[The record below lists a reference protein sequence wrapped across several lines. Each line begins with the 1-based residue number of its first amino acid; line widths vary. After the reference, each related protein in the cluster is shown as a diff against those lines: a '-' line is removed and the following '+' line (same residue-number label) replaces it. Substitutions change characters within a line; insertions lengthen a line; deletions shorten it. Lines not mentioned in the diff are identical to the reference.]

1 MKYDKNHAL
10 LECSIPGIPQKSG
23 KVRDVFDL
31 GDKLLMVVTD
41 RISAFDVILPCGVP
55 DKGKVLNQ
63 LSLFWLEFF
72 GVKNHL
78 ITANVDEYPAELQP
92 YKEDLRG
99 RSMLV
104 KKVKMVEV
112 ECIARGYLT
121 GSGWKEYQ
129 QSQTVNGE
137 KLRAGYENASK
148 LDEVLFTP
156 TTKAAI
162 GDHDEAINYEQTK
175 ALVGEATAQALKDA
189 TIGLYTKAADYAAQH
204 GIIIADTK
212 FEFGQDDDGSLILA
226 DEVLTPDSSRFWPQA
241 SYKVGANPPSLDK
254 QYVRDW
260 LDSINFN
267 HQPPGPVLPDDVIAR
282 TREIY
287 IKRTFPARSWPNVR
301 HSSFIIYNR
310 SKETMGM
317 FDQVREAMK
326 MRSEAKKIEAEI
338 KKITAEY
345 SNGGITVVAKGD
357 MTIDKI
363 AITPEAYEEVKA
375 GKPARFETMLFNV
388 VNGALKKAR
397 ETTQQEM
404 AKLMQANGGFGG
416 LFGK

>member
-1 MKYDKNHAL
+1 MKYDKNQAL
-10 LECSIPGIPQKSG
+10 LECAIPGLPQKSG

-63 LSLFWLEFF
+63 LSLFWLDFF
-72 GVKNHL
+72 GAKNHL
-78 ITANVDEYPAELQP
+78 VTADVDAYPAALQP

-104 KKVKMVEV
+104 KKVNMVEV

-129 QSQTVNGE
+129 KSGTVNGE

-162 GDHDEAINYEQTK
+162 GDHDEAIDYEQTK
-175 ALVGEATAQALKDA
+175 ALVGEATAKALKDA
-189 TIGLYTKAADYAAQH
+189 TIGLYTKAADYARER

-212 FEFGQDDDGSLILA
+212 FEFGKDADGSLILA
-226 DEVLTPDSSRFWPQA
+226 DEVLTPDSSRFWPAA

-260 LDSINFN
+260 LDSIHFN
-267 HQPPGPVLPDDVIAR
+267 HQPPGPVLPDEVIAK

-287 IKRTFPARSWPNVR
+287 RKAYRDLS
-301 HSSFIIYNR
+301 
-310 SKETMGM
+310 G
-317 FDQVREAMK
+317 
-326 MRSEAKKIEAEI
+326 SE
-338 KKITAEY
+338 
-345 SNGGITVVAKGD
+345 
-357 MTIDKI
+357 
-363 AITPEAYEEVKA
+363 
-375 GKPARFETMLFNV
+375 
-388 VNGALKKAR
+388 LK
-397 ETTQQEM
+397 
-404 AKLMQANGGFGG
+404 
-416 LFGK
+416 

>member
-1 MKYDKNHAL
+1 MKYDKNQAL
-10 LECSIPGIPQKSG
+10 LECAIPGLPQKSG

-63 LSLFWLEFF
+63 LSLFWLDFF

-78 ITANVDEYPAELQP
+78 VTADVDAYPAALQP

-129 QSQTVNGE
+129 KSGTVNGE

-162 GDHDEAINYEQTK
+162 GDHDEAIDYEQTK
-175 ALVGEATAQALKDA
+175 ALVGEATAKALKDA
-189 TIGLYTKAADYAAQH
+189 TIGLYTKAADYARER

-212 FEFGQDDDGSLILA
+212 FEFGQDADGSLILA
-226 DEVLTPDSSRFWPQA
+226 DEVLTPDSSRFWPAA

-260 LDSINFN
+260 LDSVHFN
-267 HQPPGPVLPDDVIAR
+267 HQPPGPVLPDEVIAK

-287 IKRTFPARSWPNVR
+287 VQAYRDLT
-301 HSSFIIYNR
+301 
-310 SKETMGM
+310 G
-317 FDQVREAMK
+317 RE
-326 MRSEAKKIEAEI
+326 IAE
-338 KKITAEY
+338 
-345 SNGGITVVAKGD
+345 
-357 MTIDKI
+357 
-363 AITPEAYEEVKA
+363 
-375 GKPARFETMLFNV
+375 
-388 VNGALKKAR
+388 
-397 ETTQQEM
+397 
-404 AKLMQANGGFGG
+404 
-416 LFGK
+416 

>member
-78 ITANVDEYPAELQP
+78 ITANVDEYPVELQP

-129 QSQTVNGE
+129 KSQTVNGE

-162 GDHDEAINYEQTK
+162 GDHDEAINYAETVK
-175 ALVGEATAQALKDA
+175 LVGEATAKALRDA
-189 TIGLYTKAADYAAQH
+189 TIGLYSKAADYAAKH

-212 FEFGQDDDGSLILA
+212 CEFGKDDDGSLILA
-226 DEVLTPDSSRFWPQA
+226 DEVLTPDSSRFWPQE

-267 HQPPGPVLPDDVIAR
+267 HQPPGPVLPDEVIAK

-287 IKRTFPARSWPNVR
+287 IK
-301 HSSFIIYNR
+301 
-310 SKETMGM
+310 
-317 FDQVREAMK
+317 
-326 MRSEAKKIEAEI
+326 
-338 KKITAEY
+338 
-345 SNGGITVVAKGD
+345 
-357 MTIDKI
+357 
-363 AITPEAYEEVKA
+363 AYENLS
-375 GKPARFETMLFNV
+375 GK
-388 VNGALKKAR
+388 
-397 ETTQQEM
+397 
-404 AKLMQANGGFGG
+404 KLA
-416 LFGK
+416 

>member
-63 LSLFWLEFF
+63 LSLFWLDFF

-129 QSQTVNGE
+129 KSQTVNGE

-189 TIGLYTKAADYAAQH
+189 TIGLYTKAADYAARH

-287 IKRTFPARSWPNVR
+287 IK
-301 HSSFIIYNR
+301 
-310 SKETMGM
+310 
-317 FDQVREAMK
+317 
-326 MRSEAKKIEAEI
+326 
-338 KKITAEY
+338 
-345 SNGGITVVAKGD
+345 
-357 MTIDKI
+357 
-363 AITPEAYEEVKA
+363 AYEDLS
-375 GKPARFETMLFNV
+375 GK
-388 VNGALKKAR
+388 
-397 ETTQQEM
+397 
-404 AKLMQANGGFGG
+404 KLA
-416 LFGK
+416 

>member
-41 RISAFDVILPCGVP
+41 RISAFDVILRSGVP

-78 ITANVDEYPAELQP
+78 ITANVDEYPVELQP

-129 QSQTVNGE
+129 KSQTVNGE

-287 IKRTFPARSWPNVR
+287 IK
-301 HSSFIIYNR
+301 
-310 SKETMGM
+310 
-317 FDQVREAMK
+317 
-326 MRSEAKKIEAEI
+326 
-338 KKITAEY
+338 
-345 SNGGITVVAKGD
+345 
-357 MTIDKI
+357 
-363 AITPEAYEEVKA
+363 AYEDLS
-375 GKPARFETMLFNV
+375 GK
-388 VNGALKKAR
+388 
-397 ETTQQEM
+397 
-404 AKLMQANGGFGG
+404 KLA
-416 LFGK
+416 

>member
-1 MKYDKNHAL
+1 MKYDSNHAM
-10 LECSIPGIPQKSG
+10 LECDMPGIPKKSG

-31 GDKLLMVVTD
+31 GDRLLMVVTD
-41 RISAFDVILPCGVP
+41 RISAYDVILPCGVP

-78 ITANVDEYPAELQP
+78 LTADVDEYPEAFRP
-92 YKEDLRG
+92 FADDLRG

-129 QSQTVNGE
+129 KSGTVNGE
-137 KLRAGYENASK
+137 KIRAGYENASK

-162 GDHDEAINYEQTK
+162 GDHDEAIDFEQTK
-175 ALVGEATAQALKDA
+175 RLVGEATAKALKDA
-189 TIGLYTKAADYAAQH
+189 TVSLYSKAADYARER

-212 FEFGQDDDGSLILA
+212 FEFGRDCDGSLVLA
-226 DEVLTPDSSRFWPQA
+226 DEVLTPDSSRFWPA
-241 SYKVGANPPSLDK
+241 ESYSVGANPPSLDK

-260 LDSINFN
+260 LDSIHFN
-267 HQPPGPVLPDDVIAR
+267 RQPPGPVLPEEVVAK

-287 IKRTFPARSWPNVR
+287 LKAYRDLT
-301 HSSFIIYNR
+301 
-310 SKETMGM
+310 G
-317 FDQVREAMK
+317 RE
-326 MRSEAKKIEAEI
+326 
-338 KKITAEY
+338 
-345 SNGGITVVAKGD
+345 
-357 MTIDKI
+357 
-363 AITPEAYEEVKA
+363 
-375 GKPARFETMLFNV
+375 L
-388 VNGALKKAR
+388 
-397 ETTQQEM
+397 
-404 AKLMQANGGFGG
+404 AN
-416 LFGK
+416 

>member
-10 LECSIPGIPQKSG
+10 LECSIPGLPQKSG

-31 GDKLLMVVTD
+31 GDSLLMVVTD

-63 LSLFWLEFF
+63 LSLFWMEFL
-72 GVKNHL
+72 GMKNHL
-78 ITANVDEYPAELQP
+78 ITADVEKYPDVLKP
-92 YKEDLRG
+92 YAADLVG

-129 QSQTVNGE
+129 KSGTVNGE
-137 KLRAGYENASK
+137 KLREGYQNASR

-162 GDHDEAINYEQTK
+162 GDHDEAINYDETVK
-175 ALVGEATAQALKDA
+175 LVGAATASMLKEAT
-189 TIGLYTKAADYAAQH
+189 ISLYTRAADYARGH

-212 FEFGQDDDGSLILA
+212 FEFGMDDDGSLILA
-226 DEVLTPDSSRFWPQA
+226 DEVLTPDSSRFWPEA
-241 SYKVGANPPSLDK
+241 SYAVGSNPPSLDK

-260 LDSINFN
+260 LDSVNFN

-287 IKRTFPARSWPNVR
+287 VK
-301 HSSFIIYNR
+301 
-310 SKETMGM
+310 
-317 FDQVREAMK
+317 
-326 MRSEAKKIEAEI
+326 
-338 KKITAEY
+338 
-345 SNGGITVVAKGD
+345 
-357 MTIDKI
+357 
-363 AITPEAYEEVKA
+363 AYEELS
-375 GKPARFETMLFNV
+375 GR
-388 VNGALKKAR
+388 
-397 ETTQQEM
+397 
-404 AKLMQANGGFGG
+404 KLA
-416 LFGK
+416 

>member
-1 MKYDKNHAL
+1 MKYDKNQAL
-10 LECSIPGIPQKSG
+10 LECQITELPRKSG

-31 GDKLLMVVTD
+31 GDSLLMVVTD

-78 ITANVDEYPAELQP
+78 ITANVDEYPVELQP

-129 QSQTVNGE
+129 KSQTVNGE

-287 IKRTFPARSWPNVR
+287 IK
-301 HSSFIIYNR
+301 
-310 SKETMGM
+310 
-317 FDQVREAMK
+317 
-326 MRSEAKKIEAEI
+326 
-338 KKITAEY
+338 
-345 SNGGITVVAKGD
+345 
-357 MTIDKI
+357 
-363 AITPEAYEEVKA
+363 AYEDLS
-375 GKPARFETMLFNV
+375 GK
-388 VNGALKKAR
+388 
-397 ETTQQEM
+397 
-404 AKLMQANGGFGG
+404 KLA
-416 LFGK
+416 

>member
-10 LECSIPGIPQKSG
+10 LECTIPGVPSKSG

-63 LSLFWLEFF
+63 LSLFWLEFL
-72 GVKNHL
+72 GMKNHL
-78 ITANVDEYPAELQP
+78 ITADVDEYPEVLKP
-92 YKEDLRG
+92 YADDLRG

-104 KKVKMVEV
+104 KKVNMVEV

-129 QSQTVNGE
+129 KSGTVNGE
-137 KLRAGYENASK
+137 KLREGYQNASK

-162 GDHDEAINYEQTK
+162 GDHDEAINYDETVK
-175 ALVGEATAQALKDA
+175 LVGAETAKLLKDA
-189 TIGLYTKAADYAAQH
+189 TIGLYTKAADYARKH

-212 FEFGQDDDGSLILA
+212 FEFGKDADGSLILA
-226 DEVLTPDSSRFWPQA
+226 DEVLTPDSSRFWPEA
-241 SYKVGANPPSLDK
+241 SYAVGKNPPSLDK

-267 HQPPGPVLPDDVIAR
+267 HQPPGPVLPDDVISR

-287 IKRTFPARSWPNVR
+287 VK
-301 HSSFIIYNR
+301 
-310 SKETMGM
+310 
-317 FDQVREAMK
+317 
-326 MRSEAKKIEAEI
+326 
-338 KKITAEY
+338 
-345 SNGGITVVAKGD
+345 
-357 MTIDKI
+357 
-363 AITPEAYEEVKA
+363 AYEDLS
-375 GKPARFETMLFNV
+375 G
-388 VNGALKKAR
+388 R
-397 ETTQQEM
+397 E
-404 AKLMQANGGFGG
+404 LV
-416 LFGK
+416 

>member
-10 LECSIPGIPQKSG
+10 LETSIPGLPPPKSG

-31 GDKLLMVVTD
+31 GDTLLMVVTD

-63 LSLFWLEFF
+63 LSLFWMEFL
-72 GVKNHL
+72 GMKNHL
-78 ITANVDEYPAELQP
+78 VTADVDRYPEALQGVRD
-92 YKEDLRG
+92 DLRG

-104 KKVKMVEV
+104 RKVKMVEV

-129 QSQTVNGE
+129 RSGTVNGQP
-137 KLRAGYENASK
+137 LRAGYENASK

-162 GDHDEAINYEQTK
+162 GDHDEAISFAETER
-175 ALVGEATAQALKDA
+175 LVGAELAAALRDA
-189 TIGLYTKAADYAAQH
+189 TIGLYSRAADYARSH

-212 FEFGQDDDGSLILA
+212 FEFGSDADGSLILA
-226 DEVLTPDSSRFWPQA
+226 DEVLTPDSSRFWPQP

-254 QYVRDW
+254 QFVRDW
-260 LDSINFN
+260 LDSVHFN

-287 IKRTFPARSWPNVR
+287 VR
-301 HSSFIIYNR
+301 
-310 SKETMGM
+310 
-317 FDQVREAMK
+317 
-326 MRSEAKKIEAEI
+326 
-338 KKITAEY
+338 
-345 SNGGITVVAKGD
+345 
-357 MTIDKI
+357 
-363 AITPEAYEEVKA
+363 AYEELSGKA
-375 GKPARFETMLFNV
+375 LV
-388 VNGALKKAR
+388 
-397 ETTQQEM
+397 
-404 AKLMQANGGFGG
+404 
-416 LFGK
+416 

>member
-10 LECSIPGIPQKSG
+10 LECSIPGVPQKSG

-31 GDKLLMVVTD
+31 GESLLMVVTD
-41 RISAFDVILPCGVP
+41 RISAFDVILPTGVP

-63 LSLFWLEFF
+63 LSLFWMEFL
-72 GVKNHL
+72 GMKNHL
-78 ITANVDEYPAELQP
+78 ITADVDEYPEILRP
-92 YKEDLRG
+92 YREDLRG

-121 GSGWKEYQ
+121 GSGWKEYK
-129 QSQTVNGE
+129 SAGTVNGE

-162 GDHDEAINYEQTK
+162 GDHDEAINYAQTIEI
-175 ALVGEATAQALKDA
+175 VGAETAAKLKEAT
-189 TIGLYTKAADYAAQH
+189 ISLYTRAAEYARER

-212 FEFGQDDDGSLILA
+212 FEFGMDDDGSLILA
-226 DEVLTPDSSRFWPQA
+226 DEVLTPDSSRFWPES
-241 SYKVGANPPSLDK
+241 SYAVGSNPPSLDK

-267 HQPPGPVLPDDVIAR
+267 HQPPGPELPDEVIGR

-287 IKRTFPARSWPNVR
+287 IK
-301 HSSFIIYNR
+301 
-310 SKETMGM
+310 
-317 FDQVREAMK
+317 
-326 MRSEAKKIEAEI
+326 
-338 KKITAEY
+338 
-345 SNGGITVVAKGD
+345 
-357 MTIDKI
+357 
-363 AITPEAYEEVKA
+363 AYEDLSGRKI
-375 GKPARFETMLFNV
+375 
-388 VNGALKKAR
+388 
-397 ETTQQEM
+397 
-404 AKLMQANGGFGG
+404 
-416 LFGK
+416 

>member
-10 LECSIPGIPQKSG
+10 LECSIPGVPQKSG

-41 RISAFDVILPCGVP
+41 RISAFDVILPSGVP

-63 LSLFWLEFF
+63 LSLFWMEFL
-72 GVKNHL
+72 GMKNHL
-78 ITANVDEYPAELQP
+78 ITANVDEYPEVLQP

-121 GSGWKEYQ
+121 GSGWKEYK
-129 QSQTVNGE
+129 SAGTVNGE

-162 GDHDEAINYEQTK
+162 GDHDEAINYDQTVEI
-175 ALVGEATAQALKDA
+175 VGSETAARLKEAT
-189 TIGLYTKAADYAAQH
+189 ISLYARAAEYARER

-212 FEFGQDDDGSLILA
+212 FEFGMDDDGSLILA
-226 DEVLTPDSSRFWPQA
+226 DEVLTPDSSRFWPES
-241 SYKVGANPPSLDK
+241 SYAVGSNPPSLDK

-267 HQPPGPVLPDDVIAR
+267 HQPPGPELPDEVVAR

-287 IKRTFPARSWPNVR
+287 IK
-301 HSSFIIYNR
+301 
-310 SKETMGM
+310 
-317 FDQVREAMK
+317 
-326 MRSEAKKIEAEI
+326 
-338 KKITAEY
+338 
-345 SNGGITVVAKGD
+345 
-357 MTIDKI
+357 
-363 AITPEAYEEVKA
+363 AYEDLSGRKI
-375 GKPARFETMLFNV
+375 
-388 VNGALKKAR
+388 
-397 ETTQQEM
+397 
-404 AKLMQANGGFGG
+404 
-416 LFGK
+416 

>member
-10 LECSIPGIPQKSG
+10 LECAIPGIPQKSG

-31 GDKLLMVVTD
+31 GDRLLMVVTD
-41 RISAFDVILPCGVP
+41 RISAYDVILPCGVP

-63 LSLFWLEFF
+63 LSLFWLKFF

-78 ITANVDEYPAELQP
+78 VSADVGEYPEALRP
-92 YKEDLRG
+92 YADDLRG

-129 QSQTVNGE
+129 KSGTVNGE
-137 KLRAGYENASK
+137 RLRAGYENASK

-162 GDHDEAINYEQTK
+162 GDHDEAIDFEQTK
-175 ALVGEATAQALKDA
+175 ELVGEATATALRDA
-189 TIGLYTKAADYAAQH
+189 TVSLYSKAADYARER

-212 FEFGQDDDGSLILA
+212 FEFGQDADGSLVLA
-226 DEVLTPDSSRFWPQA
+226 DEVLTPDSSRFWPAA

-260 LDSINFN
+260 LDSTGFN
-267 HQPPGPVLPDDVIAR
+267 RQPPGPVLPDDVIAK

-287 IKRTFPARSWPNVR
+287 L
-301 HSSFIIYNR
+301 
-310 SKETMGM
+310 
-317 FDQVREAMK
+317 Q
-326 MRSEAKKIEAEI
+326 
-338 KKITAEY
+338 
-345 SNGGITVVAKGD
+345 
-357 MTIDKI
+357 
-363 AITPEAYEEVKA
+363 AYRDLVGEELS
-375 GKPARFETMLFNV
+375 R
-388 VNGALKKAR
+388 
-397 ETTQQEM
+397 
-404 AKLMQANGGFGG
+404 
-416 LFGK
+416 

>member
-63 LSLFWLEFF
+63 LSLFWLDFF

-92 YKEDLRG
+92 FKEDLRG

-129 QSQTVNGE
+129 KTQTVNGE
-137 KLRAGYENASK
+137 KLRAGYQNASK

-162 GDHDEAINYEQTK
+162 GDHDEAINYAETVK
-175 ALVGEATAQALKDA
+175 LVGEATAKALRDA
-189 TIGLYTKAADYAAQH
+189 TIGLYSKAADYAARH

-212 FEFGQDDDGSLILA
+212 FEFGKDADGSLILA
-226 DEVLTPDSSRFWPQA
+226 DEVLTPDSSRFWPEA
-241 SYKVGANPPSLDK
+241 SYTVGANPPSLDK

-260 LDSINFN
+260 LDSIHFN

-287 IKRTFPARSWPNVR
+287 IK
-301 HSSFIIYNR
+301 
-310 SKETMGM
+310 
-317 FDQVREAMK
+317 
-326 MRSEAKKIEAEI
+326 
-338 KKITAEY
+338 
-345 SNGGITVVAKGD
+345 
-357 MTIDKI
+357 
-363 AITPEAYEEVKA
+363 AYENLS
-375 GKPARFETMLFNV
+375 GK
-388 VNGALKKAR
+388 
-397 ETTQQEM
+397 
-404 AKLMQANGGFGG
+404 KLDA
-416 LFGK
+416 

>member
-10 LECSIPGIPQKSG
+10 LECSIPGLRQKSG

-31 GDKLLMVVTD
+31 GDSLLMVVTD

-63 LSLFWLEFF
+63 LSLFWMEFF

-78 ITANVDEYPAELQP
+78 ITADVDEYPAELQP

-104 KKVKMVEV
+104 KKVDMVEV

-121 GSGWKEYQ
+121 GSGWKEYKAKG
-129 QSQTVNGE
+129 TVNGE

-162 GDHDEAINYEQTK
+162 GDHDEAIDFEATVK
-175 ALVGEATAQALKDA
+175 LVGPELAAALKDM
-189 TIGLYTKAADYAAQH
+189 TIGLYTKAADYARAK

-212 FEFGQDDDGSLILA
+212 FEFGRDADGSLILA
-226 DEVLTPDSSRFWPQA
+226 DEVLTPDSSRFWPA
-241 SYKVGANPPSLDK
+241 ESYKVGANPPSLDK
-254 QYVRDW
+254 QFVRDW
-260 LDSINFN
+260 LESINFN
-267 HQPPGPVLPDDVIAR
+267 KEPPGPVLPDDVIAK

-287 IKRTFPARSWPNVR
+287 IKAFRDLS
-301 HSSFIIYNR
+301 
-310 SKETMGM
+310 
-317 FDQVREAMK
+317 
-326 MRSEAKKIEAEI
+326 
-338 KKITAEY
+338 
-345 SNGGITVVAKGD
+345 
-357 MTIDKI
+357 
-363 AITPEAYEEVKA
+363 
-375 GKPARFETMLFNV
+375 GKDLV
-388 VNGALKKAR
+388 
-397 ETTQQEM
+397 
-404 AKLMQANGGFGG
+404 
-416 LFGK
+416 

>member
-10 LECSIPGIPQKSG
+10 LECSIPGLPQKSG

-31 GDKLLMVVTD
+31 GDSLLMVVTD

-63 LSLFWLEFF
+63 LSLFWMEFL
-72 GVKNHL
+72 GMKNHL
-78 ITANVDEYPAELQP
+78 ITADVNEYPEVLKP
-92 YKEDLRG
+92 YAADLAG

-129 QSQTVNGE
+129 KSQTVNGE
-137 KLRAGYENASK
+137 KLREGYQNASK

-162 GDHDEAINYEQTK
+162 GDHDEAINYEQTAK
-175 ALVGEATAQALKDA
+175 LVGEATAAKLKEA
-189 TIGLYTKAADYAAQH
+189 TISLYQRAADYAIQH

-212 FEFGQDDDGSLILA
+212 FEFGMDDDGSLILA
-226 DEVLTPDSSRFWPQA
+226 DEVLTPDSSRFWPEA
-241 SYKVGANPPSLDK
+241 SYAVGKNPPSLDK

-287 IKRTFPARSWPNVR
+287 VK
-301 HSSFIIYNR
+301 
-310 SKETMGM
+310 
-317 FDQVREAMK
+317 
-326 MRSEAKKIEAEI
+326 
-338 KKITAEY
+338 
-345 SNGGITVVAKGD
+345 
-357 MTIDKI
+357 
-363 AITPEAYEEVKA
+363 AYEELS
-375 GKPARFETMLFNV
+375 GR
-388 VNGALKKAR
+388 
-397 ETTQQEM
+397 
-404 AKLMQANGGFGG
+404 KLA
-416 LFGK
+416 

>member
-129 QSQTVNGE
+129 KSQTVNGE

-267 HQPPGPVLPDDVIAR
+267 HQPPGPVLPAEVIEK

-287 IKRTFPARSWPNVR
+287 IK
-301 HSSFIIYNR
+301 
-310 SKETMGM
+310 
-317 FDQVREAMK
+317 
-326 MRSEAKKIEAEI
+326 
-338 KKITAEY
+338 
-345 SNGGITVVAKGD
+345 
-357 MTIDKI
+357 
-363 AITPEAYEEVKA
+363 AYEDLS
-375 GKPARFETMLFNV
+375 GK
-388 VNGALKKAR
+388 
-397 ETTQQEM
+397 
-404 AKLMQANGGFGG
+404 KLA
-416 LFGK
+416 

>member
-129 QSQTVNGE
+129 KSQTVNGE

-162 GDHDEAINYEQTK
+162 GDHDEAINYEETVK
-175 ALVGEATAQALKDA
+175 LVGEASAKALRDA
-189 TIGLYTKAADYAAQH
+189 TIGLYSKAADYAAKH

-212 FEFGQDDDGSLILA
+212 FEFGKDDDGSLILA

-260 LDSINFN
+260 LDSVNFN

-287 IKRTFPARSWPNVR
+287 IKAFKDLSGN
-301 HSSFIIYNR
+301 
-310 SKETMGM
+310 
-317 FDQVREAMK
+317 DL
-326 MRSEAKKIEAEI
+326 
-338 KKITAEY
+338 
-345 SNGGITVVAKGD
+345 D
-357 MTIDKI
+357 
-363 AITPEAYEEVKA
+363 
-375 GKPARFETMLFNV
+375 
-388 VNGALKKAR
+388 
-397 ETTQQEM
+397 
-404 AKLMQANGGFGG
+404 
-416 LFGK
+416 

>member
-10 LECSIPGIPQKSG
+10 LECAIPGIPQKSG

-63 LSLFWLEFF
+63 LSLFWLDFF
-72 GVKNHL
+72 GMKNHL
-78 ITANVDEYPAELQP
+78 ITADVDAYPAELQP

-104 KKVKMVEV
+104 KKVDMVPV

-129 QSQTVNGE
+129 KSQTVNGE

-162 GDHDEAINYEQTK
+162 GDHDEAIDFEETK
-175 ALVGEATAQALKDA
+175 KLVGEKTATLLRDA
-189 TIGLYTKAADYAAQH
+189 TTGLYKKAADYAAQH

-212 FEFGQDDDGSLILA
+212 FEFGLDADGSLILA
-226 DEVLTPDSSRFWPQA
+226 DEVLTPDSSRFWPQE

-287 IKRTFPARSWPNVR
+287 VK
-301 HSSFIIYNR
+301 
-310 SKETMGM
+310 
-317 FDQVREAMK
+317 
-326 MRSEAKKIEAEI
+326 
-338 KKITAEY
+338 
-345 SNGGITVVAKGD
+345 
-357 MTIDKI
+357 
-363 AITPEAYEEVKA
+363 AYENLS
-375 GKPARFETMLFNV
+375 GK
-388 VNGALKKAR
+388 
-397 ETTQQEM
+397 
-404 AKLMQANGGFGG
+404 KLA
-416 LFGK
+416 

>member
-1 MKYDKNHAL
+1 MIYDKNHAL
-10 LECSIPGIPQKSG
+10 LDCLIPGVPQKSG
-23 KVRDVFDL
+23 KVRDVFNL

-63 LSLFWLEFF
+63 LSLFWMEFL
-72 GVKNHL
+72 GMKNHL
-78 ITANVDEYPAELQP
+78 ITANVDEYPEELQP

-129 QSQTVNGE
+129 KSQTVNGE
-137 KLRAGYENASK
+137 KLRAGYQNASK

-156 TTKAAI
+156 TTKASI
-162 GDHDEAINYEQTK
+162 GDHDEAISYAETVR
-175 ALVGEATAQALKDA
+175 LVGEATAAKLRDA
-189 TIGLYTKAADYAAQH
+189 TISLYKRAADYAIQH
-204 GIIIADTK
+204 GVIIADTK
-212 FEFGQDDDGSLILA
+212 FEFGMDDDGSLILA
-226 DEVLTPDSSRFWPQA
+226 DEVLTPDSSRFWPEA
-241 SYKVGANPPSLDK
+241 SYAVGKNPPSLDK

-287 IKRTFPARSWPNVR
+287 VK
-301 HSSFIIYNR
+301 
-310 SKETMGM
+310 
-317 FDQVREAMK
+317 
-326 MRSEAKKIEAEI
+326 
-338 KKITAEY
+338 
-345 SNGGITVVAKGD
+345 
-357 MTIDKI
+357 
-363 AITPEAYEEVKA
+363 AYEELS
-375 GKPARFETMLFNV
+375 GR
-388 VNGALKKAR
+388 
-397 ETTQQEM
+397 
-404 AKLMQANGGFGG
+404 KLA
-416 LFGK
+416 

>member
-10 LECSIPGIPQKSG
+10 LECEIPGIQSKSG
-23 KVRDVFDL
+23 KVRDVYDL

-63 LSLFWLEFF
+63 LSLFWMDFL

-129 QSQTVNGE
+129 QHGTVNGE
-137 KLRAGYENASK
+137 RLRDGYQNASK
-148 LDEVLFTP
+148 LDAVLFTP

-162 GDHDEAINYEQTK
+162 GGHDEAIDYRQTE
-175 ALVGEATAQALKDA
+175 ALVGAETAKLLKNA
-189 TIGLYTKAADYAAQH
+189 TIGLYTKAADFALEH
-204 GIIIADTK
+204 GVIIADTK
-212 FEFGQDDDGSLILA
+212 FEFGIDTDGSLILA
-226 DEVLTPDSSRFWPQA
+226 DEVLTPDSSRFWPKELY
-241 SYKVGANPPSLDK
+241 SVGKNPPSLDK
-254 QYVRDW
+254 QFVRDW

-267 HQPPGPVLPDDVIAR
+267 HQPPGPVLPDDVINR

-287 IKRTFPARSWPNVR
+287 IK
-301 HSSFIIYNR
+301 
-310 SKETMGM
+310 
-317 FDQVREAMK
+317 
-326 MRSEAKKIEAEI
+326 
-338 KKITAEY
+338 
-345 SNGGITVVAKGD
+345 
-357 MTIDKI
+357 
-363 AITPEAYEEVKA
+363 AYEELS
-375 GKPARFETMLFNV
+375 GRSFS
-388 VNGALKKAR
+388 
-397 ETTQQEM
+397 
-404 AKLMQANGGFGG
+404 
-416 LFGK
+416 